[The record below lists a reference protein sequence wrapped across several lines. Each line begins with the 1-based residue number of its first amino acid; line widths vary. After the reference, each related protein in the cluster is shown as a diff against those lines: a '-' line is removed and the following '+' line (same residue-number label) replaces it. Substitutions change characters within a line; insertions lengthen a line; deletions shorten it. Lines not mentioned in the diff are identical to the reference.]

1 MSVCH
6 IGSGATV
13 RFCNRLEVMRANH
26 SDYFLN
32 HGFGRT
38 ILANIGVHFEIPFW
52 RLDSSFCGKIF
63 KFNQNFFAQVKR
75 NHNLS
80 DDAVA
85 ERVELAEFGAAPE
98 IEAAVADEMNHPRR
112 KEISVSVGQS
122 FRISAYH
129 YLIFPLRVGFHIAN
143 NLLGYLPK
151 SELHS

>member
-1 MSVCH
+1 
-6 IGSGATV
+6 
-13 RFCNRLEVMRANH
+13 MRANH

-63 KFNQNFFAQVKR
+63 EFNQNFFAQVKR

-85 ERVELAEFGAAPE
+85 ERVELAEFCPAPE
-98 IEAAVADEMNHPRR
+98 ITTAVADAVNYGRR
-112 KEISVSVGQS
+112 NEIGVPV
-122 FRISAYH
+122 
-129 YLIFPLRVGFHIAN
+129 
-143 NLLGYLPK
+143 
-151 SELHS
+151 